1 MKTNKNIKKGYRKYT
16 PVKGRNYAIKQQCNL
31 FLTMLAVV
39 AFVLILQ
46 SFAES
51 SFICAGGAGLSLASM
66 AMIGHIADV
75 GDADTHGSDIS
86 YFVYLI
92 STDQIDKTKNFPQP
106 NANREVAP
114 LPLLDGE
121 IPHYFE
127 AHDIPTFTG
136 STEKGDI
143 TTTGD
148 NSFVII
154 MGGARVVLYNFIE
167 QFSGGKFIIVYKH
180 IKDSQWH
187 IIGELERPM
196 ILNNTETKDDK
207 DGRYSTLTF
216 KRSSVN
222 LPLLYLGNPQVT
234 AATQVAA
241 DATDIAISSASN
253 TYKLQNGTAASVAVK
268 TVSGLTNTDKGRYIT
283 VVGTGTDKAA
293 TIADGTTF
301 VLVDG
306 ATFTAKNGSSI
317 TFRVV
322 DANTLVELTRTEVG

>member
-1 MKTNKNIKKGYRKYT
+1 MKTNNIKKGYRKYT
-16 PVKGRNYAIKQQCNL
+16 PVKGRNYAIKQQCHL
-31 FLTMLAVV
+31 FVTMLAVV
-39 AFVLILQ
+39 ALVLILQ
-46 SFAES
+46 SFADS

-66 AMIGHIADV
+66 AVIGHIGDV
-75 GDADTHGSDIS
+75 GDSETHGSDIS

-92 STDQIDKTKNFPQP
+92 SADQIDKTKAFPQP
-106 NANREVAP
+106 NGNREVAP
-114 LPLLDGE
+114 IPMLDGE

-127 AHDIPTFTG
+127 AHDIPTFSA

-143 TTTGD
+143 TTTGE

-167 QFSGGKFIIVYKH
+167 QYSGGKFIIVYKH
-180 IKDSQWH
+180 IKDSQWN
-187 IIGELERPM
+187 ILGELERPM
-196 ILNNTETKDDK
+196 ILNNTESKDDK
-207 DGRYSTLTF
+207 DGRYTTFTF
-216 KRSSVN
+216 KRSSVS
-222 LPLLYLGNPQVT
+222 LPCLYLGNPQVT

-241 DATDIAISSASN
+241 DATDIAISAASN

-293 TIADGTTF
+293 TIADGSTF
-301 VLVDG
+301 ILVDG

-322 DANTLVELTRTEVG
+322 DSNTLVEITRTEVG